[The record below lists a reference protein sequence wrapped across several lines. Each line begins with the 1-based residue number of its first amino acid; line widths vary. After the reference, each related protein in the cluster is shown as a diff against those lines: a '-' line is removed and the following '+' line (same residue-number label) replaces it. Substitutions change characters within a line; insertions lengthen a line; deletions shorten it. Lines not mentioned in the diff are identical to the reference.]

1 MTEHS
6 IASWA
11 RQMYIVDRSDQLAS
25 NDPYLAFAMDEWLCR
40 QAAQSGISICHIWR
54 HRNAFILGQQDARLP
69 YAKQAVE
76 WLHSLGWLPIVRNS
90 GGAAVPLDAGV
101 VNLSLIFPLQQNEPA
116 SFHSDF
122 EKMVELIAAA
132 LAHTGATVQKGEI
145 AGAYCPGDYDLSID
159 GLKFCG
165 IAQRR
170 QLHAYAVQAFVIAS
184 GKGAQRT
191 RLVREFYERAAG
203 GADQS
208 SHPNVTDQSTASL
221 EELTGPSAQA
231 THSFAEA
238 IKQTIQ
244 SNQSTELLSSQQ
256 AMNLSSLSLPEN
268 EQLAAIADQ
277 LRQRYYKLQ
286 S

>member
-1 MTEHS
+1 MTKQA
-6 IASWA
+6 ITSWA
-11 RQMYIVDRSDQLAS
+11 RQMHIVDYSNQLAS

-54 HRNAFILGQQDARLP
+54 HRNAFILGQRDARLP
-69 YAKQAVE
+69 RAEQAVE
-76 WLHSLGWLPIVRNS
+76 WLRSNNWLPIVRNS

-101 VNLSLIFPLQQNEPA
+101 VNISLIFPLQQPA
-116 SFHSDF
+116 SFHQDF
-122 EKMVELIAAA
+122 EKMFELIAAA
-132 LAHTGATVQKGEI
+132 LAHTGASVQKGEI
-145 AGAYCPGDYDLSID
+145 SGAYCPGDYDLSID

-170 QLHAYAVQAFVIAS
+170 QLHAYVIQAFVIAS

-191 RLVREFYERAAG
+191 KLVREFYERAAV

-208 SHPNVTDQSTASL
+208 SYPKVTDQSTASL
-221 EELTGPSAQA
+221 EELTGLGAQA
-231 THSFAEA
+231 PHRFAEA

-244 SNQSTELLSSQQ
+244 SNQSAELFSSQQ
-256 AMNLSSLSLPEN
+256 AMNASSLSLPEN
-268 EQLAAIADQ
+268 EQLAAIAVQ